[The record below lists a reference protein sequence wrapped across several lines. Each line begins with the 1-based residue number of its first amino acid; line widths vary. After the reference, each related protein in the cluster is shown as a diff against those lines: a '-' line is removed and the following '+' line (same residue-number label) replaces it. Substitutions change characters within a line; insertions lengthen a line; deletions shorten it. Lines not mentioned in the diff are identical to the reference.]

1 MTFLSTNICYCEPPP
16 VSFIYVIH
24 AKEINVMFSVKALGG
39 LFSGFL
45 MAGVAGVPAAL
56 SRGCCFTVLQSDA
69 DVAGSG
75 DPQSH
80 LFISDSETMT
90 QSVSTPDLCL

>member
-1 MTFLSTNICYCEPPP
+1 M
-16 VSFIYVIH
+16 SFIYVIY
-24 AKEINVMFSVKALGG
+24 AKEINVMFSVRALGG

-45 MAGVAGVPAAL
+45 IAGVAGVPAAL

-69 DVAGSG
+69 DVAGIG

-80 LFISDSETMT
+80 LFISDSELEEGNYDT
-90 QSVSTPDLCL
+90 VSQHT

>member
-1 MTFLSTNICYCEPPP
+1 
-16 VSFIYVIH
+16 
-24 AKEINVMFSVKALGG
+24 MFSVKALGG

-45 MAGVAGVPAAL
+45 MAAL
-56 SRGCCFTVLQSDA
+56 SRGCCFTILESDA
-69 DVAGSG
+69 DVAGIG

-80 LFISDSETMT
+80 LFISDSESMT